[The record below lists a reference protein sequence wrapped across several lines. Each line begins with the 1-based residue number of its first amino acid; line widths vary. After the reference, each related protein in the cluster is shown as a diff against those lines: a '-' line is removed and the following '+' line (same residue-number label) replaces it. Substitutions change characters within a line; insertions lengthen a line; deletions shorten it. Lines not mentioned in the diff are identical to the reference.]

1 MKARN
6 CRWSRDSPGA
16 LPATNEI
23 EGLFDEPGAA
33 FDFHLLR
40 IGSFQAKGHAK
51 VRFDPGIF
59 GVAHIAGSRLPFG
72 NGVRTNNSR
81 QQNRRT
87 ETSFHEHIAATV

>member
-33 FDFHLLR
+33 FDFHLLS

-51 VRFDPGIF
+51 VRFDRAF
-59 GVAHIAGSRLPFG
+59 AVTRKQETFDEAEAGSLL
-72 NGVRTNNSR
+72 
-81 QQNRRT
+81 
-87 ETSFHEHIAATV
+87 AALMAHGSHSV